1 MATYFEDFRVGQ
13 TFTSPRR
20 TITEADLVGFAGLTG
35 DFNPLHTDEIH
46 AVASPYGGRI
56 AHGPMLIGMT
66 FGLLSRV
73 DLLDGTVQGLRRLD
87 WRFDGPIRPGDTI
100 HVAAEVLE
108 ATARDDRPDAGRV
121 QFSVRIVNQRG
132 ESVQS
137 GSFTVIV
144 ARKG

>member
-1 MATYFEDFRVGQ
+1 
-13 TFTSPRR
+13 
-20 TITEADLVGFAGLTG
+20 
-35 DFNPLHTDEIH
+35 
-46 AVASPYGGRI
+46 
-56 AHGPMLIGMT
+56 MT
-66 FGLLSRV
+66 FGLLSRL
-73 DLLDGTVQGLRRLD
+73 DLLDGTVQGLRSLD

-121 QFSVRIVNQRG
+121 RMGVRIVNQRG

-144 ARKG
+144 ARKPG